1 MLDLILV
8 NLGLI
13 EKKSEC
19 ALGNKLGTS
28 LWMLS
33 ILQDP
38 AFNG

>member
-33 ILQDP
+33 ILQDL